1 MESKFQEDWCCWCLD
16 PKTEASHKHKLLPS
30 AGRTVVVTQRFSLM
44 KFASAVEDVLPGWG
58 CTSSLSHGTPPPF
71 LGGLQIAKDRRWIPC
86 AYTHSLNHSTAHP
99 GAANGIKTQETNN
112 LNHFVIGFVFF
123 FYYQGKFSVVHALH
137 YFPSCISGGVTPAT
151 QVKAQWPIRR
161 HHRVSWRVNVTWTRT
176 VKKKQ
181 KSNMDR
187 PLLSDS
193 LTETEYNQQT
203 YQSPGG
209 TGVQHFEG
217 QDPGK
222 HTGPGFLQELPR
234 WVRELAAV
242 SPLKKHSSQDNLGP
256 IARRKLSWHI
266 TADFIMCN
274 CWIAILCLRL
284 SINRYQLH
292 CCWEGKRHVPSHRL
306 PGRCRMDGSH
316 KD

>member
-44 KFASAVEDVLPGWG
+44 KFASAVEDVLPGWE

-187 PLLSDS
+187 PLLSDRNWIQS
-193 LTETEYNQQT
+193 TDIPITWRYWRTTLWGSGPRKTYRSRIPPRATQVSAGVGCSVTSKETFKSRQFRSDCKTKIILTHHSRFYN
-203 YQSPGG
+203 
-209 TGVQHFEG
+209 V
-217 QDPGK
+217 
-222 HTGPGFLQELPR
+222 
-234 WVRELAAV
+234 
-242 SPLKKHSSQDNLGP
+242 
-256 IARRKLSWHI
+256 
-266 TADFIMCN
+266 
-274 CWIAILCLRL
+274 
-284 SINRYQLH
+284 
-292 CCWEGKRHVPSHRL
+292 
-306 PGRCRMDGSH
+306 
-316 KD
+316 